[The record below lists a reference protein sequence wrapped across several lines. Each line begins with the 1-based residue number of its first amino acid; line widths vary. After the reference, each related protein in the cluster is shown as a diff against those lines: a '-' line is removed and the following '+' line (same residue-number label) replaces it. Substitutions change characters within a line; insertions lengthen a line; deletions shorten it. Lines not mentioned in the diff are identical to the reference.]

1 LAPVAVFGLM
11 CQVTSKVGIETIMG
25 LSMFMFTVVIGLFIV
40 VLVYSLILLLFAKV
54 SLGKFFSDAK
64 DVLLLAFSMGS
75 SAAVMPLSLKTA
87 EEKMGINP
95 SVSRFIIPV
104 GVSINMDGTA
114 VFQAIATLFLAQVY
128 GLQL

>member
-1 LAPVAVFGLM
+1 WAMKLAPIAVFGLM

-25 LSMFMFTVVIGLFIV
+25 LSMFMLTVVAGLFLV
-40 VLVYSLILLLFAKV
+40 VVVYSMILLFFAKTN
-54 SLGKFFSDAK
+54 LKNFFSDAK

-75 SAAVMPLSLKTA
+75 SAAVMPLTLKTA

-104 GVSINMDGTA
+104 GVSINIDRKSTR
-114 VFQAIATLFLAQVY
+114 LN
-128 GLQL
+128 